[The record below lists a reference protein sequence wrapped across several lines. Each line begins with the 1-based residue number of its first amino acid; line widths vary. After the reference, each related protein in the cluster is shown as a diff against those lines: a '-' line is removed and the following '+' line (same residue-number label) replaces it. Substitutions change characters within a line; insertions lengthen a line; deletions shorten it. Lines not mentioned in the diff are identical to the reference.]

1 MIMITLMCHDFN
13 TFYVL
18 QFTVTLQSEEHIPE
32 ECRPLNHK
40 SLDVTHT
47 SHCSY
52 QEHCLHTK
60 KTHIVLPVPITATPE
75 FVSDLGKI
83 YSNDTS
89 LFLCPQGH
97 YFPW

>member
-1 MIMITLMCHDFN
+1 M
-13 TFYVL
+13 
-18 QFTVTLQSEEHIPE
+18 
-32 ECRPLNHK
+32 
-40 SLDVTHT
+40 THT

-83 YSNDTS
+83 SFINVHQMI
-89 LFLCPQGH
+89 PV
-97 YFPW
+97 